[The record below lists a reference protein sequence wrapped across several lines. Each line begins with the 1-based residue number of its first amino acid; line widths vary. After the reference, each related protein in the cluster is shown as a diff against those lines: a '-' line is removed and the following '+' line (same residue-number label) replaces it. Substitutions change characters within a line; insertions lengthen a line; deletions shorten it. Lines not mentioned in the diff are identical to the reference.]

1 MTRRWTS
8 CRGHYTI
15 YHTENSRGTHKGSA
29 DIAELQNPNLQ
40 TYLHGVVTWYIFLLQ
55 WYQDSSFWPKSL
67 AQVTIWPKFPSNI
80 LYHVLGGRRSYVI
93 FSCHSLPFTTHSS
106 IWHTHTAS
114 WTLFSWI
121 FLIVSWGRNILPFFF
136 SIPYSLFHC
145 KLISPMWKQIR
156 KQLISKLKEL
166 LHS

>member
-8 CRGHYTI
+8 CWGHYAV
-15 YHTENSRGTHKGSA
+15 YHTENSRGIHKGSA

-40 TYLHGVVTWYIFLLQ
+40 TYLHGMVTWYIFLLQ

-80 LYHVLGGRRSYVI
+80 LYHILGGRRSYVI

-106 IWHTHTAS
+106 IWPFPMHTHTAS

-121 FLIVSWGRNILPFFF
+121 FLIVSWGKKHSSFLFLLILCF
-136 SIPYSLFHC
+136 IC
-145 KLISPMWKQIR
+145 KLISPMWK
-156 KQLISKLKEL
+156 
-166 LHS
+166 